1 MEELISISGRTI
13 VMFVAVLLFFRLTGK
28 KDVGEVSVLDII
40 ITIMVAELAVILI
53 EDTKMPLIRG
63 LTPIAL
69 LILLSRVFSYLQ
81 VKNQRFRDVVDGKPV
96 LLIRDGV
103 FIEENLLKQN
113 YNIDDI
119 MMQLR
124 DKDIADIQEVDWALL
139 ESSGSLSVFKKND
152 HSPLSLPL
160 IMDGILQHRHLD
172 ILDIPEE
179 EVHQALREEGI
190 HDIRH
195 VFYCSR
201 FQGNFFIQKKNRETT
216 D

>member
-1 MEELISISGRTI
+1 
-13 VMFVAVLLFFRLTGK
+13 MFVAVLLFFRLTGK
-28 KDVGEVSVLDII
+28 RDVGEVSVLDII

-103 FIEENLLKQN
+103 FIEENLFKQN

-152 HSPLSLPL
+152 DSPLSLPL
-160 IMDGILQHRHLD
+160 IMDGILQHKHLD

-190 HDIRH
+190 HDIRN

-201 FQGNFFIQKKNRETT
+201 FRGNFFIQKKNSAST

>member
-1 MEELISISGRTI
+1 MEELVSISGRTI

-139 ESSGSLSVFKKND
+139 ESSGSLSVFKKKRSQLPFTPAYYGW
-152 HSPLSLPL
+152 HSP
-160 IMDGILQHRHLD
+160 
-172 ILDIPEE
+172 
-179 EVHQALREEGI
+179 
-190 HDIRH
+190 
-195 VFYCSR
+195 
-201 FQGNFFIQKKNRETT
+201 T
-216 D
+216 

>member
-1 MEELISISGRTI
+1 
-13 VMFVAVLLFFRLTGK
+13 MFVAVLLFFRLTGK

-152 HSPLSLPL
+152 DSPLSLPL
-160 IMDGILQHRHLD
+160 IMDGILQHKHLD

-179 EVHQALREEGI
+179 EVHQALRKEGI
-190 HDIRH
+190 HDIRN

-201 FQGNFFIQKKNRETT
+201 FQGDFFIQKKNSATT

>member
-1 MEELISISGRTI
+1 
-13 VMFVAVLLFFRLTGK
+13 MFVAVLLFFRLTGK

-69 LILLSRVFSYLQ
+69 LILLSRVFSYVQ

-139 ESSGSLSVFKKND
+139 ESSGSLSVFKKDDN
-152 HSPLSLPL
+152 SPLSLPL
-160 IMDGILQHRHLD
+160 IMDGILQHKHLD

-179 EVHQALREEGI
+179 EVHQALRKEGI

-201 FQGNFFIQKKNRETT
+201 FQGNFFIQKKNSANT